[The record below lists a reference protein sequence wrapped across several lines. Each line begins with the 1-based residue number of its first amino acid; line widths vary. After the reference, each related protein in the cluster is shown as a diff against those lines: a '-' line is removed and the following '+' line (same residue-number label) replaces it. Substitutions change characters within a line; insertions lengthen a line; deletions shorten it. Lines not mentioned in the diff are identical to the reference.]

1 MIIQSAEPFLYPG
14 NEIGCLLIHGFTGT
28 PKEMRWMGE
37 YLAEQGY
44 SVLGIRLAGHATK
57 IDDLDHTSWQD
68 WTASVEDGYHLL
80 KGMCKDVFVMGL
92 SLGGVLAL
100 YHAAHFPVTGGV
112 AMSTPYVLPPDPRS
126 RFIKPLSMFFR
137 NIPKGPPD
145 WHNQE
150 AAEGHIDYPAYP
162 TKGIL
167 QLDAMVSE
175 LRSALSEVK
184 VPVLLIHWHTDR
196 GVAPENMNRI
206 YDALGSEEKSKL
218 WLDDSGHVI
227 TREPEREI
235 VFKAVAEFIEQHAVQ
250 VL

>member
-44 SVLGIRLAGHATK
+44 SVLGIRLAGHSTK
-57 IDDLDHTSWQD
+57 IDDLDHTFWQD
-68 WTASVEDGYHLL
+68 WSASVEDGYHLL

-100 YHAAHFPVTGGV
+100 YHAAHFPVTGVV
-112 AMSTPYVLPPDPRS
+112 AMSTPYELPPDPRR
-126 RFIKPLSMFFR
+126 RFMQPLSMFYR

-145 WHNQE
+145 WHSQD
-150 AAEGHIDYPAYP
+150 AAEDHIDYPAYP
-162 TKGIL
+162 TKGII
-167 QLDAMVSE
+167 QLDALVSE
-175 LRSALSEVK
+175 LKPALSDVK
-184 VPVLLIHWHTDR
+184 VPVLLIHSHTDR

-206 YDALGSEEKSKL
+206 YDALGSEDKSKL

>member
-44 SVLGIRLAGHATK
+44 SVLGIRLAGHSTK
-57 IDDLDHTSWQD
+57 IDDLDHTFWQD

-100 YHAAHFPVTGGV
+100 HHAAHFPVTGVVG
-112 AMSTPYVLPPDPRS
+112 MSTPYELPPDPRR
-126 RFIKPLSMFFR
+126 RFIQPLSMFFR
-137 NIPKGPPD
+137 SVPKGPPD
-145 WHNQE
+145 WHNQD
-150 AAEGHIDYPAYP
+150 AAEDHIDYPAYP
-162 TKGIL
+162 TKGIV
-167 QLDAMVSE
+167 QLDALISE
-175 LRSALSEVK
+175 FRSTLSDVK
-184 VPVLLIHWHTDR
+184 VPVLLIHSHTDK

-206 YDALGSEEKSKL
+206 YDALGSEDKSKL

-227 TREPEREI
+227 TREPERDI
-235 VFKAVAEFIEQHAVQ
+235 VFKTVAEFLEQHAVQ